1 MLAAVLALALVV
13 PASPPSF
20 RLTSPAF
27 RDYSTIPARYT
38 CDGAGLSPPLRWTRP
53 PRGTRTLLLAL
64 TDTDVLDPG
73 PNSSRWGPYFV
84 QWTVWGLRPRA
95 GGLRRAAAL
104 TQVGLN
110 SYLVLG
116 YRGPCPRRGDRPHHY
131 VFTLYAL
138 RTAVQL
144 QPGTPVDTF
153 YRSLLGR
160 TLGLAILTG
169 LYGR

>member
-1 MLAAVLALALVV
+1 M
-13 PASPPSF
+13 
-20 RLTSPAF
+20 T
-27 RDYSTIPARYT
+27 
-38 CDGAGLSPPLRWTRP
+38 
-53 PRGTRTLLLAL
+53 
-64 TDTDVLDPG
+64 
-73 PNSSRWGPYFV
+73 
-84 QWTVWGLRPRA
+84 
-95 GGLRRAAAL
+95 
-104 TQVGLN
+104 
-110 SYLVLG
+110 YLVLG

-138 RTAVQL
+138 RTGVQL